1 MVLLRKSNPQTT
13 TYKLPLRTALCDKE
27 ENLNQYKY
35 DPIITGIFVGLAGL
49 ILWYFSTLAVAESLA
64 PKWVEPFLDFF
75 TALCGAFAGAYFAFK
90 FGHKMEQ
97 GKRQLE
103 EKKQTDSEV
112 AIINR
117 AILNLAIQLNTVSN
131 IKSEIDSQNSLHQ
144 AIFGMHA
151 FKNFHDG
158 ARVDV
163 GELAL
168 ILNNSPQL
176 LLELSIEQDAFL
188 LTLESL
194 KVRNEFYT
202 NTLQPKMSEAG
213 LLDRPCSIAEYES
226 KLSFGDRNTA
236 QLAFQHLNKN
246 VTKSHAGLTNKIFLI
261 RSAAKGIYP
270 NHKFMNIENT

>member
-1 MVLLRKSNPQTT
+1 
-13 TYKLPLRTALCDKE
+13 
-27 ENLNQYKY
+27 
-35 DPIITGIFVGLAGL
+35 LAGL
-49 ILWYFSTLAVAESLA
+49 ILWYFSALAVAESLA

-75 TALCGAFAGAYFAFK
+75 TALCGAFAGAYFAFN
-90 FGHKMEQ
+90 FGHRMEQ
-97 GKRQLE
+97 AKRQLDE
-103 EKKQTDSEV
+103 NKQTDSEV

-117 AILNLAIQLNTVSN
+117 AILNLAIQLNTICN
-131 IKSEIDSQNSLHQ
+131 IKSEIDRQNNPHQ

-151 FKNFHDG
+151 FKNFHDS

-168 ILNNSPQL
+168 ILQNSAQL

-194 KVRNEFYT
+194 RIRNEFYT

-213 LLDRPCSIAEYES
+213 LLDRPCSLYEYES
-226 KLSFGDRNTA
+226 NLSLGDRKTA
-236 QLAFQHLNKN
+236 QFAFRSLNEN
-246 VTKSHAGLTNKIFLI
+246 VTKSHAGLISKISLI
-261 RSAAKGIYP
+261 RSVARDIYP